1 MDVTPGRASRRRWGR
16 GMLLLAAGFALG
28 GKRRLAAATEA
39 ATVRPVGSGQASGP
53 ALGLVPGERQIYRL
67 RWGIFHVGQAELTI
81 GDEPEVVPGGNGKG
95 YPLTFS
101 VTSAGIAERLYRV
114 RTQIISWLPQEADRS
129 LGYRKL
135 QDEGGRK
142 RDEVITFDRAGGVAR
157 YTNFGKP
164 GGEVEVPEDVHDP
177 LSVLFAVR
185 YGPPLLAG
193 ERRAIP
199 VTDGRRLVDV
209 DVHVVG
215 QETVGVPAGRFQAW
229 RLEPETGDLGGVFQR
244 SRNSRLEVWLADDPV
259 RTPIQMRGSV
269 RVGTFAGELVTRG

>member
-1 MDVTPGRASRRRWGR
+1 
-16 GMLLLAAGFALG
+16 MLLLAAGFALG
-28 GKRRLAAATEA
+28 GKRSLAAATEA
-39 ATVRPVGSGQASGP
+39 AARSVVSGQTPGATV
-53 ALGLVPGERQIYRL
+53 GLVPGERQIYRL
-67 RWGIFHVGQAELTI
+67 RWGIFQVGQAELTI
-81 GDEPEVVPGGNGKG
+81 GNEPEVVPGDNGKG

-114 RTQIISWLPQEADRS
+114 RTQIISWLPQNADRS

-135 QDEGGRK
+135 QDEGGRQ
-142 RDEVITFDRAGGVAR
+142 RDEVITFDREAGVAR

-193 ERRAIP
+193 ERRSIP

-229 RLEPETGDLGGVFQR
+229 RLEPETGDLRGVFQR
-244 SRNSRLEVWLADDPV
+244 SRNSRLEVWLADDPM